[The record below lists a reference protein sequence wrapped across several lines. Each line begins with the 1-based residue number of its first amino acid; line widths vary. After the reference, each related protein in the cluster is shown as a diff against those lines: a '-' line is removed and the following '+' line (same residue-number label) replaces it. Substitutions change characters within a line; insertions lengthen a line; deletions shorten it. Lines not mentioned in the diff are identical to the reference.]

1 MASLCREGGV
11 DLARL
16 TAVDVHVHV
25 EADHD
30 GHTSLPEDF
39 AAASAAY
46 FGASPHRPT
55 VDEIAAYYRE
65 RRIGAVVFTVDI
77 EAFTGHPALS
87 NEQIAQD
94 AARHSDVLI
103 PFASI
108 DPAKGRAGAR
118 ELRRLAGEH
127 GVRGLKFHPS
137 IQGFAPNDGSAYPLL
152 EVAQELGLPAVFH
165 TGQTGIGAGMR
176 GGGSVRLTL
185 SNPMLLDDVAIA
197 FPDLTIIMAHPSF
210 PWQDEALAVATH
222 KPNVY
227 IDLSGW
233 SPKYFP
239 PQLVRYANSL
249 LQDKVLF
256 GSDYPLIAP
265 DRWLADFAK
274 LDIKPQVR
282 PKILKDNAVRVL
294 KLGPQSA
301 GVSG

>member
-1 MASLCREGGV
+1 MKERYRETDFGRGV
-11 DLARL
+11 VDCDRL
-16 TAVDVHVHV
+16 TALDVHVHV
-25 EADHD
+25 ERDHH
-30 GHTSLPEDF
+30 GRLSLPEEF
-39 AAASAAY
+39 AEASSAY
-46 FGASPHRPT
+46 FKAGQGQPT
-55 VDEIAAYYRE
+55 IDEIAAYYRE
-65 RRIGAVVFTVDI
+65 RSIGAVVFTVDI

-87 NEQIAQD
+87 NEEIAEG
-94 AARHSDVLI
+94 AARHSDVLL

-118 ELRRLAGEH
+118 QLRRLAGEH
-127 GVRGLKFHPS
+127 GMRGVKFHPG

-152 EVAQELGLPAVFH
+152 EVAQELGLPALFH
-165 TGQTGIGAGMR
+165 TGQTGIGANMR
-176 GGGSVRLTL
+176 GGGGVRLAL
-185 SNPMLLDDVAIA
+185 SNPLLLDDVAIA

-239 PQLVRYANSL
+239 PQLIRYANAL
-249 LQDKVLF
+249 LQDKVMF
-256 GSDYPLIAP
+256 GSDYPLITP
-265 DRWLADFAK
+265 DRWLADFDK

-294 KLGPQSA
+294 KLADG
-301 GVSG
+301 

>member
-1 MASLCREGGV
+1 MASLCVQEGGV

-30 GHTSLPEDF
+30 GRTSLPEDVS
-39 AAASAAY
+39 AASSAY
-46 FGASPHRPT
+46 FGVSPHRPT

-87 NEQIAQD
+87 NEQIAEA

-108 DPAKGRAGAR
+108 DPAKGRTGAR
-118 ELRRLAGEH
+118 QLRRLAGQH
-127 GVRGLKFHPS
+127 GVRGVKFHPS

-152 EVAQELGLPAVFH
+152 EVAQDLGL
-165 TGQTGIGAGMR
+165 
-176 GGGSVRLTL
+176 
-185 SNPMLLDDVAIA
+185 
-197 FPDLTIIMAHPSF
+197 
-210 PWQDEALAVATH
+210 
-222 KPNVY
+222 
-227 IDLSGW
+227 
-233 SPKYFP
+233 P

-249 LQDKVLF
+249 LQDKVMF
-256 GSDYPLIAP
+256 GSDYPLITP
-265 DRWLADFAK
+265 DRWLADFGN

-294 KLGPQSA
+294 K
-301 GVSG
+301 

>member
-1 MASLCREGGV
+1 MDPNHLEAI
-11 DLARL
+11 
-16 TAVDVHVHV
+16 DVHVHV
-25 EADHD
+25 EIDCH
-30 GHTSLPEDF
+30 GHLSMPDDF
-39 AAASAAY
+39 VEASSAY
-46 FGASPHRPT
+46 FKAGEQRPT
-55 VDEIAAYYRE
+55 VDQIAEYYRE
-65 RRIGAVVFTVDI
+65 RRIGAVLFTVDI
-77 EAFTGHPALS
+77 EAFSGHPALS
-87 NEQIAQD
+87 NEEIAE
-94 AARHSDVLI
+94 AAAKHSDVLI

-108 DPAKGRAGAR
+108 DPHKGKAGAR
-118 ELRRLAGEH
+118 QLRRLVEHH

-137 IQGFAPNDGSAYPLL
+137 IQNFAPNDGSAYPLL
-152 EVAQELGLPAVFH
+152 EVAQEYGLPALFH
-165 TGQTGIGAGMR
+165 TGQTGIGANMP
-176 GGGSVRLTL
+176 GGGGVRLAL
-185 SNPMLLDDVAIA
+185 SNPILLDEVAIA

-239 PQLVRYANSL
+239 PQLVRYANTL

-265 DRWLADFAK
+265 DRWLSDFEK

-294 KLGPQSA
+294 KLQ
-301 GVSG
+301 GVDK

>member
-1 MASLCREGGV
+1 V
-11 DLARL
+11 DPQQLDAI
-16 TAVDVHVHV
+16 DVHVHV
-25 EADHD
+25 ETDMH
-30 GHTSLPEDF
+30 GHLSLPDDF
-39 AAASAAY
+39 VEASSKY
-46 FGASPHRPT
+46 FGADAKRPT
-55 VDEIAAYYRE
+55 LDEIASYYRQ
-65 RRIGAVVFTVDI
+65 RRIGAIVFSVDI

-87 NEQIAQD
+87 NEEIAEG
-94 AARHSDVLI
+94 AAKHSDILI

-108 DPAKGRAGAR
+108 DPHKGKAGAR
-118 ELRRLAGEH
+118 RLRRLIEDH

-137 IQGFAPNDGSAYPLL
+137 LQDFAPDDGTADPLL
-152 EVAQELGLPAVFH
+152 EVAQEYGIPALFH
-165 TGQTGIGAGMR
+165 TGQTGIGADMP
-176 GGGSVRLTL
+176 GGGGVRLSL
-185 SNPMLLDDVAIA
+185 SNPMLLDDVAVK

-256 GSDYPLIAP
+256 GSDYPLITP
-265 DRWLADFAK
+265 DRWLSDFAK
-274 LDIKPQVR
+274 LDMKPQVR

-294 KLGPQSA
+294 KLGEEKA
-301 GVSG
+301 

>member
-1 MASLCREGGV
+1 M

-25 EADHD
+25 EADQD
-30 GHTSLPEDF
+30 GRTSLPEDV
-39 AAASAAY
+39 AVASAAY

-87 NEQIAQD
+87 NEQIAEA

-118 ELRRLAGEH
+118 ELRRLA
-127 GVRGLKFHPS
+127 
-137 IQGFAPNDGSAYPLL
+137 D
-152 EVAQELGLPAVFH
+152 
-165 TGQTGIGAGMR
+165 
-176 GGGSVRLTL
+176 
-185 SNPMLLDDVAIA
+185 
-197 FPDLTIIMAHPSF
+197 
-210 PWQDEALAVATH
+210 
-222 KPNVY
+222 
-227 IDLSGW
+227 
-233 SPKYFP
+233 
-239 PQLVRYANSL
+239 
-249 LQDKVLF
+249 F
-256 GSDYPLIAP
+256 G
-265 DRWLADFAK
+265 K

-294 KLGPQSA
+294 NLGQRPA
-301 GVSG
+301 HG